1 MHSFNKLFLAAVV
14 ATVATVST
22 SVPASAVGIC
32 ESSFIPGCEGPKP
45 KPQPVPEPSLMLG
58 SLVLG
63 GALVSKKL
71 GKKNQ
76 ENN

>member
-14 ATVATVST
+14 TTVATVS
-22 SVPASAVGIC
+22 SSLPASAVGNC
-32 ESSFIPGCEGPKP
+32 ESGLIPGCEPP

-76 ENN
+76 KIN

>member
-14 ATVATVST
+14 TTVATVS
-22 SVPASAVGIC
+22 SSLPASAIGNC
-32 ESSFIPGCEGPKP
+32 ESGLIPGCEPPKP

-76 ENN
+76 ETN